1 MVTRRN
7 VLLAGGALAA
17 GGVLAA
23 CSTGDAST
31 GEQAAAAD
39 ASQAA
44 AMPAGTVIAA
54 VADVPVGGGFV
65 NEGEE
70 LVVVQPQQG
79 SIQAFTA
86 VCPHQGC
93 LVNEVANNEIVCPCH
108 GSRFSALDGAV
119 ISGPAPVGLER
130 VGVVVDGESVVRS

>member
-7 VLLAGGALAA
+7 VLLAGGAIAA

-23 CSTGDAST
+23 CAAEESAT
-31 GEQAAAAD
+31 GELAASAN
-39 ASQAA
+39 ASEAA

-54 VADVPVGGGFV
+54 VADVPVGGGIV
-65 NEGEE
+65 NETEQ
-70 LVVVQPQQG
+70 LVVVQPQEG

-93 LVNEVANNEIVCPCH
+93 LVTEVSDNVIVCPCH
-108 GSRFSALDGAV
+108 MSKFSALDGAV
-119 ISGPAPVGLER
+119 VSGPAPVGLER
-130 VGVVVDGESVVRS
+130 VGVTVDGESVVRS

>member
-1 MVTRRN
+1 MVSRRN
-7 VLLAGGALAA
+7 VLLAGGAIAA

-23 CSTGDAST
+23 CAGGDDTS

-39 ASQAA
+39 ASRAA
-44 AMPAGTVIAA
+44 AMPAGTAIAS
-54 VADVPVGGGFV
+54 VADVPVGRGIV
-65 NEGEE
+65 NETEQ
-70 LVVVQPQQG
+70 LVVVQPEPG

-93 LVNEVANNEIVCPCH
+93 LVTEVVDNEIVCPCH
-108 GSRFSALDGAV
+108 MSVFSALDGAV